1 MRGALLLKQ
10 RKINLSIS
18 FFSNFFNAHQ
28 LPVARELDAESGIDY
43 AFVAM
48 KRVDGLEGRACL
60 NDDYPFVIKQYLGG
74 SEAKDAMAHAVD
86 DDIVVFGDMAGDES
100 YVRARA
106 KTGKPFFRYSERLLK
121 RGDWWALVPP
131 KRYRTFDRFTR
142 YNDCPMYVL
151 CASGYTA
158 RDLGKFGFPVERCL
172 KWGYF
177 PQIESGLMETCM
189 PFRQQ
194 DFVLSSAQRLIRL
207 KRVDLQIRM
216 ARELKNHNVPFKL
229 YIAGGGEEESLL
241 KELSRELDVDDRV
254 SFVGALS
261 SEDTLALMRNS
272 DVFLA
277 TSNRKEGWGATVNE
291 AMAEGCAVVASNQI
305 GSAPFLIDP
314 GVDGQIFRSE
324 NADDLAN
331 VVASLLSDPERLRVV
346 ALNGMKKVNGP
357 WSAKIAAKRLV
368 EASVQL
374 LADGRL
380 VPFEYGPLS
389 VADVIDEDW
398 YLK

>member
-1 MRGALLLKQ
+1 MS
-10 RKINLSIS
+10 LSIS

-28 LPVARELDAESGIDY
+28 LPVARELDANSGVDY

-48 KRVDGLEGRACL
+48 RQIDGLEGRACL
-60 NDDYPFVIKQYLGG
+60 NDSYPYVVKQYLGAA
-74 SEAKDAMAHAVD
+74 EADEAMAHAVG

-121 RGDWWALVPP
+121 RGDWWAHVPP
-131 KRYRTFDRFTR
+131 KRYRTYDRFTR

-177 PQIESGLMETCM
+177 PQADSGPVEARKPSLQ
-189 PFRQQ
+189 R
-194 DFVLSSAQRLIRL
+194 DVALSSAQRLIPW
-207 KRVDLQIRM
+207 KRVDLQVRM
-216 ARELKNHNVPFKL
+216 ARELKDRNVPFRL
-229 YIAGGGEEESLL
+229 TIAGGGEEELSL
-241 KELSRELDVDDRV
+241 KELSHELGVDDCV
-254 SFVGALS
+254 TFVGALS
-261 SEDTLALMRNS
+261 PDDTLALMRGS

-291 AMAEGCAVVASNQI
+291 AMAAGCAVVASNQI

-314 GVDGQIFRSE
+314 GIDGVVFRSE
-324 NADDLAN
+324 DVRELADMVTILLGDPGMLGA
-331 VVASLLSDPERLRVV
+331 VAQAGTE
-346 ALNGMKKVNGP
+346 KVRGL
-357 WSAKIAAKRLV
+357 WSAKSAAERLV
-368 EASVQL
+368 EASRQL

-380 VPFEYGPLS
+380 MPFDDGPLS
-389 VADVIDEDW
+389 VAGIIDEDW
-398 YLK
+398 YLE

>member
-1 MRGALLLKQ
+1 MKGSLLLRNPK
-10 RKINLSIS
+10 KKFSIS

-28 LPVARELDAESGIDY
+28 LPVARELEAISCIDY
-43 AFVAM
+43 KFVAM
-48 KRVDGLEGRACL
+48 KQVDGLEGRACL

-74 SEAKDAMAHAVD
+74 AEAKDAMAHAVD

-142 YNDCPMYVL
+142 YNDYPMYVL

-177 PQIESGLMETCM
+177 PKIDSDLKKTYM

-194 DFVLSSAQRLIRL
+194 SFVLSSAQRLIQL

-216 ARELKNHNVPFKL
+216 ARELKNRNVHFRL
-229 YIAGGGEEESLL
+229 YIAGGGEEESSL
-241 KELSRELDVDDRV
+241 KELSRELGVDDCV

-291 AMAEGCAVVASNQI
+291 AMAAGCAVVASNQI
-305 GSAPFLIDP
+305 GSAPFLIDS
-314 GVDGQIFRSE
+314 GVDGEIFRSE
-324 NADDLAN
+324 NAEDLAN
-331 VVASLLSDPERLRVV
+331 VVASLLSDPKRLRAV
-346 ALNGMKKVNGP
+346 ALNGMEKINGP
-357 WSAKIAAKRLV
+357 WSAKIAAERLV
-368 EASVQL
+368 EASAQL
-374 LADGRL
+374 LADGRF
-380 VPFEYGPLS
+380 VPFEDGPLS
-389 VADVIDEDW
+389 AAGVIDEDW
-398 YLK
+398 YLE